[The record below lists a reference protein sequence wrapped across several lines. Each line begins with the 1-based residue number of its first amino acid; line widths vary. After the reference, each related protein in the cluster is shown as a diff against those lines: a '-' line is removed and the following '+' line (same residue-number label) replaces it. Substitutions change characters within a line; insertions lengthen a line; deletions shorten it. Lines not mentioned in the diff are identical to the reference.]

1 MKKIQVPQFFC
12 NSLKGLFKVSF
23 FCRLES
29 LGKEDDS
36 GATATIMFVRN
47 DSLII
52 CHIGDSCVV

>member
-12 NSLKGLFKVSF
+12 TSLKGLFKVSF